1 MSGVIRLEAWPALMT
16 RETAAAYIDDN
27 LRKIDELRAQ
37 KKITPVVEPATPSKR
52 IKYRKSDLDAWIDT
66 LREKETTA
74 PDTA

>member
-16 RETAAAYIDDN
+16 RETPGAYIADN